1 MRKLRDLLLILY
13 FLDVTAWSSFALLV
27 KFLKTFLKYIKSK
40 KKWDRVQ
47 KYHTNEHRGE
57 GRGGGMLFCNK
68 CPSLHFYALQPF
80 WHTSNE
86 YIMLFFGKIEY
97 FTKRHL
103 YNSKDDN
110 WLTSESC
117 NKAWISKSIIK
128 ILWWKRRNIFW
139 GIAQYKKQKR
149 NNAKKAITF

>member
-1 MRKLRDLLLILY
+1 MRYWLSFWRHFWNILK
-13 FLDVTAWSSFALLV
+13 V
-27 KFLKTFLKYIKSK
+27 KRSESEFKNTTQMSI
-40 KKWDRVQ
+40 R
-47 KYHTNEHRGE
+47 R
-57 GRGGGMLFCNK
+57 RGGKGGCSFCNK
-68 CPSLHFYALQPF
+68 CPSLHFYALQPL

-86 YIMLFFGKIEY
+86 YIILFFGKIEY